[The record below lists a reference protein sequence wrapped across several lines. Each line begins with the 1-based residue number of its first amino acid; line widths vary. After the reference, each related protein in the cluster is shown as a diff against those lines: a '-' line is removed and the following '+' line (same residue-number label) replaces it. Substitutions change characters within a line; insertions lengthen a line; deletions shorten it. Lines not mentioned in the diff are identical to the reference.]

1 MNTDDSTM
9 GGSHWFAVTFDIDE
23 KDAPTAAGEQADAEA
38 HEEEDGD
45 AMNVDPG
52 QPICAIATTPT
63 PPATPPP
70 PEPASLTN
78 PPTAPSAKRGRSST
92 VPGTPDS
99 FLFST
104 AMSNFSRRCGRSR
117 RTELGN
123 GECGFRAVIRQY
135 LAAVEGHYLPGTLD
149 AVTFAMVRRMT
160 RMVGISLE
168 QHAAQIAADGIVG
181 TGDTGEPRRQ
191 RRRDRG
197 LTVGASREERQEEAT
212 AMLQRRGVAMVQG
225 KLEPGGGDMGNWLGG
240 RNNADHYALAFLLRE
255 HGLALYVITHGLP
268 TVTVYSEGELEFQ
281 SLDVIQ
287 PAPRDVVI
295 EYDGALHYDSWVARS
310 RGTTR
315 PASDDGG
322 GATDP
327 PHHHPKRGG
336 NGETDG
342 RSRCIAHTR
351 GDRL

>member
-1 MNTDDSTM
+1 MQM
-9 GGSHWFAVTFDIDE
+9 RMSHS
-23 KDAPTAAGEQADAEA
+23 
-38 HEEEDGD
+38 H
-45 AMNVDPG
+45 
-52 QPICAIATTPT
+52 
-63 PPATPPP
+63 
-70 PEPASLTN
+70 
-78 PPTAPSAKRGRSST
+78 GRSS
-92 VPGTPDS
+92 
-99 FLFST
+99 
-104 AMSNFSRRCGRSR
+104 
-117 RTELGN
+117 GN
-123 GECGFRAVIRQY
+123 GVRKETA
-135 LAAVEGHYLPGTLD
+135 AAVWNGDLGD
-149 AVTFAMVRRMT
+149 MVST
-160 RMVGISLE
+160 
-168 QHAAQIAADGIVG
+168 
-181 TGDTGEPRRQ
+181 T
-191 RRRDRG
+191 
-197 LTVGASREERQEEAT
+197 TVCR
-212 AMLQRRGVAMVQG
+212 
-225 KLEPGGGDMGNWLGG
+225 PGGPRIG
-240 RNNADHYALAFLLRE
+240 LAIHENGLFELATSAATGAATKLFKPRSK

-351 GDRL
+351 GGRL

>member
-117 RTELGN
+117 RNELGN

-135 LAAVEGHYLPGTLD
+135 LAAVEGHYLPDTLD